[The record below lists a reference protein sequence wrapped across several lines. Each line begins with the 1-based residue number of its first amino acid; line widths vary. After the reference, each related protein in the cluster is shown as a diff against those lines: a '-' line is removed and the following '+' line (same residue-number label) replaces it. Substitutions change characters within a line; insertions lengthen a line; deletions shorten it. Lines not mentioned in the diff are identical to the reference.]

1 MMRIRRSGF
10 SIGMIL
16 VAAVIMTG
24 VFRSGG
30 SFATGIPASS
40 GSVQLVLLFVA
51 VLGIAVLSM
60 KYFTGSSSQSPFDT
74 TGPADT
80 EEALETLKRRYAA
93 GELDEIEFER
103 KLEML
108 FETETVDDAERR
120 VETQSVSTEQRPR
133 EESESRSEER
143 SPQRFERP
151 PKRERPRSRRGHCK

>member
-1 MMRIRRSGF
+1 MRIRRPGYA
-10 SIGMIL
+10 IGMVL

-30 SFATGIPASS
+30 SFATGIPASN

-60 KYFTGSSSQSPFDT
+60 KFFTDNSPQSPFDT
-74 TGPADT
+74 TGSADT
-80 EEALETLKRRYAA
+80 EEALETLKRRFAA

-120 VETQSVSTEQRPR
+120 VETQSISAEQRPQ
-133 EESESRSEER
+133 EESESRDEER

-151 PKRERPRSRRGHCK
+151 PKRVRPRSRRGHCK